1 MKSTIRLLA
10 RLVER
15 FPVAVLIASLSITGV
30 FGWLATDVQ
39 VASGQDGFAPDSDEI
54 LAATRIG
61 DLFGDEAI
69 QSVMQ
74 VVVRAEGGD
83 VISPEGLAITRSIGE
98 ALLDS
103 EFADI
108 LATNGGQPPIVSYL
122 APVESA
128 AAQAGI
134 DPATLDSA
142 ALSAL
147 YTQALDEAGEELGFV
162 RQLVPVGTTDATS
175 EVGLVLVFLETT
187 PDFNLQVDR
196 ELAIAQ
202 LLRALATES
211 IEVRPFTFTLLF
223 EDGFEFEEELGRL
236 FGAAFAIIVALLLF
250 VFWMRPVGNASRLR
264 SVRRALADTGVT
276 MATILLA
283 IVWMQGAGG
292 LLQRLGVLGD
302 LTEVAQIVPI
312 LIIGLGVDYGIHL
325 TSRYRDEVGS
335 GSSVTAGAT
344 RAIGTVGV
352 ALVLATV
359 TTAIGFLANIVNP
372 IPALA
377 DFGILASLG
386 IVASFVLMLTFVP
399 SLRVLLDR
407 RAERAGRL
415 PTDGMG
421 ATSSRLLPRL
431 IGRTSFL
438 ADRMPVPT
446 LAVMIVLGGFG
457 WYGLANISTEFS
469 FTDFLPDDAPF
480 AVTLELIQD
489 EFGGG
494 FGETTQVLIEGD
506 ALAEPDGFNALVD
519 AVEAMSDTPDV
530 LVVNTPLGPRA
541 QVRSPASV
549 VQGLF
554 LSGSDGPPDG
564 PPADLMAAQA
574 AVAAGFDPA
583 TGRIAADGDVLAVLE
598 AAAGAR
604 SAELATVIA
613 FQDGRPS
620 AALLEIGTQA
630 GEGAALPLRDGLL
643 DDLAPV
649 MAAGLTTIVTSQ
661 YIITGT
667 ITDALVDSQVS
678 SLLIT
683 LIVATLVLM
692 VSFGI
697 ENRRPFLG
705 VVTMA
710 PVALVVLWTFGLMYL
725 SGIPFGPVTA
735 TLTGLAVGIGVP
747 YTIHIARRFE
757 EDRSR
762 YADISEAIR
771 ATMTNT
777 GGALAGSA
785 LTTAAGFG
793 ILITS
798 TLTPFRQLGQVVAY
812 AILLSLAGAVLVLP
826 SLLVLWE
833 RWHRRRGLAPSGRP
847 TRALVGANDAPL
859 QHRTTRPGS
868 ATDSRM
874 DAPVDALA
882 LPDEPVPTPTTGPP
896 TYGPTNST
904 ARRSRPAVAGRI
916 AASLLAIVA
925 ARRVIAALRRR

>member
-1 MKSTIRLLA
+1 MKTTIRLLA

-15 FPVAVLIASLSITGV
+15 FPIAVLVVSIALTGV
-30 FGWLATDVQ
+30 FGLLATDVQ
-39 VASGQDGFAPDSDEI
+39 VASGQDGFAPESEEI
-54 LAATRIG
+54 LAAGRIG
-61 DLFGDEAI
+61 ELFGDEAI

-74 VVVRAEGGD
+74 VIVRAEGGD
-83 VISPEGLAITRSIGE
+83 VISPEGYAVARSITR
-98 ALLDS
+98 ALLEG
-103 EFADI
+103 EFADV
-108 LATNGGQPPIVSYL
+108 LVSNGGQPPIVSYL
-122 APVESA
+122 APVEFA
-128 AAQAGI
+128 AAQAGL
-134 DPATLDSA
+134 DPATLDDVEF
-142 ALSAL
+142 SAL
-147 YTQALDEAGEELGFV
+147 YTQALDSAGDELGFV
-162 RQLVPVGTTDATS
+162 RQLVPAGTTNASS
-175 EVGLVLVFLETT
+175 EVGLILVFLETT
-187 PDFNLQVDR
+187 SDFNVQVDR

-202 LLRALATES
+202 LLRALATDT

-236 FGAAFAIIVALLLF
+236 FAAAFAIIVALLLF
-250 VFWMRPVGNASRLR
+250 VYWMRPIGNASRLR
-264 SVRRALADTGVT
+264 SVRRSLADTGVT

-292 LLQRLGVLGD
+292 LLQRLGLLGD

-335 GSSVTAGAT
+335 GSGVTLGAT

-359 TTAIGFLANIVNP
+359 TTAIGFLTNIVNP

-386 IVASFVLMLTFVP
+386 IVASFILMLTFVP
-399 SLRVLLDR
+399 ALRVLLDR

-421 ATSSRLLPRL
+421 ATSSRLLPQL

-438 ADRMPVPT
+438 ADRMPIPT
-446 LAVMIVLGGFG
+446 LAVMLVLGGFG
-457 WYGLANISTEFS
+457 WYGLNNISTEFS

-506 ALAEPDGFNALVD
+506 ALAEPAGFNAIVD
-519 AVEAMSDTPDV
+519 AVEGMSDTPDV
-530 LVVNTPLGPRA
+530 IVVDTPVGPRA

-549 VQGLF
+549 VQSLF
-554 LSGSDGPPDG
+554 LPGPDG
-564 PPADLMAAQA
+564 MPADPSAAQA
-574 AVAAGFDPA
+574 ALAAGFDPA
-583 TGRIAADGDVLAVLE
+583 TGRIAADGDVTAVLK

-604 SAELATVIA
+604 RAELATVVA
-613 FQDGRPS
+613 FDDGRPT
-620 AALLEIGTQA
+620 AALLEISTQA
-630 GEGAALPLRDGLL
+630 GEDAPLPLRDALL
-643 DDLAPV
+643 EDLAPV
-649 MAAGLTTIVTSQ
+649 TAVGLATIVTSQ
-661 YIITGT
+661 YVITGT

-725 SGIPFGPVTA
+725 VGIPFGPVTA

-798 TLTPFRQLGQVVAY
+798 TLTPFRQLGQVVAF

-833 RWHRRRGLAPSGRP
+833 RWHRRHGLAPSGRP
-847 TRALVGANDAPL
+847 TRALVGANGADRVVEPIGA
-859 QHRTTRPGS
+859 
-868 ATDSRM
+868 
-874 DAPVDALA
+874 A
-882 LPDEPVPTPTTGPP
+882 LPQGEALPEPSQGTAASVGRSGSGVP
-896 TYGPTNST
+896 
-904 ARRSRPAVAGRI
+904 VAGRV
-916 AASLLAIVA
+916 AFAVA
-925 ARRVIAALRRR
+925 AALVVRRLMLSARRRSD

>member
-1 MKSTIRLLA
+1 MKTTIRLLA

-15 FPVAVLIASLSITGV
+15 SPIAVLVVSLALTGV
-30 FGWLATDVQ
+30 FGVLATDVE
-39 VASGQDGFAPDSDEI
+39 VASGQDGFAPDSEEI
-54 LAATRIG
+54 LAAGRIG

-74 VVVRAEGGD
+74 VIVRSEGGD
-83 VISPEGLAITRSIGE
+83 VISPEGFAVARAITT
-98 ALLDS
+98 ALLES
-103 EFADI
+103 EFADV

-122 APVESA
+122 APVELA

-134 DPATLDSA
+134 DPTTLDATAFSD
-142 ALSAL
+142 L
-147 YTQALDEAGEELGFV
+147 YTRALDGAGDELGFV
-162 RQLVPVGTTDATS
+162 RQLVPAGTTGASS
-175 EVGLVLVFLETT
+175 EIGLMLVFLETT
-187 PDFNLQVDR
+187 SDFNTQVDR
-196 ELAIAQ
+196 ELAIAR
-202 LLRALATES
+202 LLRDQATDS

-250 VFWMRPVGNASRLR
+250 VFWMRPGGNATRLR
-264 SVRRALADTGVT
+264 SIRRALADTGVT
-276 MATILLA
+276 MLTILLA

-335 GSSVTAGAT
+335 GSGVTAGAT
-344 RAIGTVGV
+344 RSIGTVGV

-386 IVASFVLMLTFVP
+386 IVASFILMLTFVP
-399 SLRVLLDR
+399 ALRVLLDR
-407 RAERAGRL
+407 RAERGGRL

-421 ATSSRLLPRL
+421 ATSSRLLPQL

-446 LAVMIVLGGFG
+446 LAVMLVLGGFG
-457 WYGLANISTEFS
+457 WYGLNNISTEFS

-506 ALAEPDGFNALVD
+506 ALAEPDGFNALVA
-519 AVEAMSDTPDV
+519 AVEAMADTPDV
-530 LVVNTPLGPRA
+530 LTIDTPLGPRA
-541 QVRSPASV
+541 QVRSPASI
-549 VQGLF
+549 VQTLF
-554 LSGSDGPPDG
+554 APGPDG
-564 PPADLMAAQA
+564 MPADPLAAQA
-574 AVAAGFDPA
+574 ALAAGFDPA
-583 TGRIAADGDVLAVLE
+583 TGRIAQDGDVVRVLE
-598 AAAGAR
+598 AAASAR
-604 SAELATVIA
+604 GAELATVLSST
-613 FQDGRPS
+613 DGRPT

-630 GEGAALPLRDGLL
+630 GESAALPLRDALL
-643 DDLAPV
+643 DDLSPV
-649 MAAGLTTIVTSQ
+649 LAAGLTTIVTSQ
-661 YIITGT
+661 YVITGT

-757 EDRSR
+757 EDRGR
-762 YADISEAIR
+762 FADISDAIR

-793 ILITS
+793 ILVTS

-833 RWHRRRGLAPSGRP
+833 RWHRRRGLLPSGRA
-847 TRALVGANDAPL
+847 TRPLVGVPVEDLTAATTPRSGTTMEATAPVTAPALGRRTPQLPPGRSRAATVRRVVLPLVAIALV
-859 QHRTTRPGS
+859 
-868 ATDSRM
+868 
-874 DAPVDALA
+874 
-882 LPDEPVPTPTTGPP
+882 
-896 TYGPTNST
+896 
-904 ARRSRPAVAGRI
+904 
-916 AASLLAIVA
+916 
-925 ARRVIAALRRR
+925 RRVIARRAR

>member
-1 MKSTIRLLA
+1 MKTTIRLLA

-15 FPVAVLIASLSITGV
+15 FPVAVLVASLSLTGV

-39 VASGQDGFAPDSDEI
+39 VATGQDGFAPESDEI
-54 LAATRIG
+54 LAASRIG
-61 DLFGDEAI
+61 ELFGDEAI

-74 VVVRAEGGD
+74 VIVRAEGGD
-83 VISPEGLAITRSIGE
+83 VISPEGYAVVRTITE
-98 ALLDS
+98 TLLTS
-103 EFADI
+103 EFADV

-122 APVESA
+122 APVEFA
-128 AAQAGI
+128 AAQAGL
-134 DPATLDSA
+134 DPATLDDATFSE
-142 ALSAL
+142 L
-147 YTQALDEAGEELGFV
+147 YTQALDGAGDELGFV
-162 RQLVPVGTTDATS
+162 RQLVPAGTIDATA
-175 EVGLVLVFLETT
+175 EVGLILVFLETT

-202 LLRALATES
+202 LLRGLATDS

-292 LLQRLGVLGD
+292 LLQRVGLLGD

-325 TSRYRDEVGS
+325 TSRYRDEVGAGS
-335 GSSVTAGAT
+335 GVTLGAT

-386 IVASFVLMLTFVP
+386 IVASFILMLTFVP
-399 SLRVLLDR
+399 ALRVLLDR

-421 ATSSRLLPRL
+421 ATSSRLLPQL

-446 LAVMIVLGGFG
+446 LAVMLVLGGFG
-457 WYGLANISTEFS
+457 WYGLNNISTEFS

-494 FGETTQVLIEGD
+494 FGETTQVLVEGD
-506 ALAEPDGFNALVD
+506 AIAEPDGFNALVD
-519 AVEAMSDTPDV
+519 AVEAMADTPDV
-530 LVVNTPLGPRA
+530 LVVDTPLGTRA

-549 VQGLF
+549 VQSLF
-554 LSGSDGPPDG
+554 ILGPDG
-564 PPADLMAAQA
+564 LPADPLAAQA
-574 AVAAGFDPA
+574 AISAGFDPA
-583 TGRIAADGDVLAVLE
+583 TGRVAEDGDVLAVLD

-604 SAELATVIA
+604 GAELATVVA
-613 FQDGRPS
+613 FEDGRPT
-620 AALLEIGTQA
+620 AALLEVSTQA
-630 GEGAALPLRDGLL
+630 GEGEALLLRDALL
-643 DDLAPV
+643 EDLAPL
-649 MAAGLTTIVTSQ
+649 ASAGLTTIVTSQ
-661 YIITGT
+661 YVITGT

-692 VSFGI
+692 ISFGI

-793 ILITS
+793 ILVTS

-833 RWHRRRGLAPSGRP
+833 RWHRRHGLAPSGRP
-847 TRALVGANDAPL
+847 TRALVGTDGAPL
-859 QHRTTRPGS
+859 QAQPIGPDAEEDTGR
-868 ATDSRM
+868 
-874 DAPVDALA
+874 DAPADALA
-882 LPDEPVPTPTTGPP
+882 FPGRPELTPAPDHRTDGS
-896 TYGPTNST
+896 TNSS
-904 ARRSRPAVAGRI
+904 ARSSTPAVAGRI
-916 AASLLAIVA
+916 AASLLAVVI

>member
-1 MKSTIRLLA
+1 MKTTIRLLA

-15 FPVAVLIASLSITGV
+15 FPVAVVIVSLALTAGFGVLASDV
-30 FGWLATDVQ
+30 RVAT
-39 VASGQDGFAPDSDEI
+39 GQDGFAPDSEEI
-54 LAATRIG
+54 VAAERIG
-61 DLFGDEAI
+61 ELFGDEAV

-74 VVVRAEGGD
+74 VIVRSEGGD
-83 VISPEGLAITRSIGE
+83 VIGPEGYAVTRAIAE
-98 ALLDS
+98 ALLEG
-103 EFADI
+103 EFADL
-108 LATNGGQPPIVSYL
+108 LATNGGQPPIVSFL
-122 APVESA
+122 APVEFA
-128 AAQAGI
+128 AAQAGL
-134 DPATLDSA
+134 DPTTLDATAFSE
-142 ALSAL
+142 L
-147 YTQALDEAGEELGFV
+147 YTRALADAGEELGFV
-162 RQLVPVGTTDATS
+162 RQLVPAGTTGASS

-187 PDFNLQVDR
+187 PDFNAQVDR

-202 LLRALATES
+202 LLRDLATDD

-223 EDGFEFEEELGRL
+223 EDGFEFEQELGRL

-250 VFWMRPVGNASRLR
+250 VFWMRPVGNATRLR
-264 SVRRALADTGVT
+264 SMRRALADTGMT
-276 MATILLA
+276 MITILLA

-292 LLQRLGVLGD
+292 LLQRLGLLGD

-325 TSRYRDEVGS
+325 TSRYRDEVGA
-335 GSSVTAGAT
+335 GSSVTGGAT

-359 TTAIGFLANIVNP
+359 TTAIGFLTNIVNP

-386 IVASFVLMLTFVP
+386 IGASFVLMLTFVP
-399 SLRVLLDR
+399 ALRVLLDR
-407 RAERAGRL
+407 RAERRGEL

-421 ATSSRLLPRL
+421 ATSSRLLPQL

-438 ADRMPVPT
+438 ADRMPIPT
-446 LAVMIVLGGFG
+446 LAVMVVLGGFG
-457 WYGLANISTEFS
+457 WYGLNNISTEFS

-506 ALAEPDGFNALVD
+506 ALAEPRGFNALVT
-519 AVEAMSDTPDV
+519 AVEAMADTPDV
-530 LVVNTPLGPRA
+530 VVVETPLGPRA
-541 QVRSPASV
+541 QVRSPASII
-549 VQGLF
+549 QSLF
-554 LSGSDGPPDG
+554 VLGEDGMPTDPS
-564 PPADLMAAQA
+564 AAQA
-574 AVAAGFDPA
+574 ALTAGFDPT
-583 TGRIAADGDVLAVLE
+583 TGRIAPDGDVIALLE

-604 SAELATVIA
+604 GAELATVIA
-613 FQDGRPS
+613 FTDQRPT
-620 AALLEIGTQA
+620 AALLEVGTQA
-630 GEGAALPLRDGLL
+630 GEGAALPLRDALL
-643 DDLAPV
+643 ADLAPV
-649 MAAGLTTIVTSQ
+649 TDVGLATIVTSQ
-661 YIITGT
+661 YVITGT

-683 LIVATLVLM
+683 LVVATLVLM

-725 SGIPFGPVTA
+725 AGIPFGPVTA

-757 EDRSR
+757 EDRGR
-762 YADISEAIR
+762 FTDISEAIR

-798 TLTPFRQLGQVVAY
+798 TLTPFRQLGQVVAF

-833 RWHRRRGLAPSGRP
+833 RWHRRHGLAPSGRQ
-847 TRALVGANDAPL
+847 TRALVGADAPQEASSAL
-859 QHRTTRPGS
+859 AASS
-868 ATDSRM
+868 ATGTTPEVLASPDRAMFETASGNTR
-874 DAPVDALA
+874 ARVVRRVALSVA
-882 LPDEPVPTPTTGPP
+882 
-896 TYGPTNST
+896 
-904 ARRSRPAVAGRI
+904 AAV
-916 AASLLAIVA
+916 V
-925 ARRVIAALRRR
+925 ARRVIAAARRD

>member
-1 MKSTIRLLA
+1 MLTS
-10 RLVER
+10 LV
-15 FPVAVLIASLSITGV
+15 LTGA
-30 FGWLATDVQ
+30 FGVLATDVQ
-39 VASGQDGFAPDSDEI
+39 VATGQDGFAPDSEEI
-54 LAATRIG
+54 VAATRIG
-61 DLFGDEAI
+61 ELFGDEAV

-74 VVVRAEGGD
+74 VIVRSEGGD
-83 VISPEGLAITRSIGE
+83 VISPEGYAVARNISE
-98 ALLDS
+98 ALLEG

-122 APVESA
+122 APVELA
-128 AAQAGI
+128 AAQAGL
-134 DPATLDSA
+134 DPAELGAATFSQLYLD
-142 ALSAL
+142 ALEGAS
-147 YTQALDEAGEELGFV
+147 EELSFV
-162 RQLVPVGTTDATS
+162 RQLVPAGTTDARS
-175 EVGLVLVFLETT
+175 EIGLLLVFLETT

-196 ELAIAQ
+196 ELAIARM
-202 LLRALATES
+202 LREMGTDS

-250 VFWMRPVGNASRLR
+250 VFWMRPGGNATRLR

-276 MATILLA
+276 MITILLA

-325 TSRYRDEVGS
+325 TSRYRDEVG
-335 GSSVTAGAT
+335 AGAT
-344 RAIGTVGV
+344 VTQGATRSIGTVGV

-386 IVASFVLMLTFVP
+386 IVASFILMLTFVP
-399 SLRVLLDR
+399 ALRVLLDR
-407 RAERAGRL
+407 RAEREGRL

-421 ATSSRLLPRL
+421 ATSSRLLPQL

-446 LAVMIVLGGFG
+446 LMVMAVLGGFG
-457 WYGLANISTEFS
+457 WYGLSNISTEFS

-480 AVTLELIQD
+480 AVTLELIEE
-489 EFGGG
+489 EFSGG
-494 FGETTQVLIEGD
+494 FGETTQVLVEGD
-506 ALAEPDGFNALVD
+506 ALARPDGFNALVD
-519 AVEAMSDTPDV
+519 AVAAMGDTPDV
-530 LVVNTPLGPRA
+530 LVVDTPVGPRA

-549 VQGLF
+549 VAGLF
-554 LSGSDGPPDG
+554 LPGPDG
-564 PPADLMAAQA
+564 LPADPAAAQA
-574 AVAAGFDPA
+574 AIAAGFDPT
-583 TGRIAADGDVLAVLE
+583 TGRIADDGDVLALLDV
-598 AAAGAR
+598 AAQAR
-604 SAELATVIA
+604 GAELATVLA
-613 FQDGRPS
+613 TEDGRPT
-620 AALLEIGTQA
+620 AALLEIGTRG
-630 GEGAALPLRDGLL
+630 GEGSALELRDGLVE
-643 DDLAPV
+643 DLTAV
-649 MAAGLTTIVTSQ
+649 TSAGLATIVTSQ

-692 VSFGI
+692 LSFGI

-757 EDRSR
+757 EDRAR
-762 YADISEAIR
+762 FADISEAIR

-793 ILITS
+793 ILVTS

-833 RWHRRRGLAPSGRP
+833 RWHRRRGLAPSGRR
-847 TRALVGANDAPL
+847 TRSLVSTPEPHDIERHAAG
-859 QHRTTRPGS
+859 
-868 ATDSRM
+868 
-874 DAPVDALA
+874 
-882 LPDEPVPTPTTGPP
+882 EPVAEPVAGPAGEP
-896 TYGPTNST
+896 VAEPVADGSVLVAEQDRPAEEDQSTVDVPAGRST
-904 ARRSRPAVAGRI
+904 AAVAGRV
-916 AASLLAIVA
+916 AIS
-925 ARRVIAALRRR
+925 IAALVVVRRTLARLRRR

>member
-1 MKSTIRLLA
+1 
-10 RLVER
+10 
-15 FPVAVLIASLSITGV
+15 
-30 FGWLATDVQ
+30 
-39 VASGQDGFAPDSDEI
+39 
-54 LAATRIG
+54 
-61 DLFGDEAI
+61 
-69 QSVMQ
+69 MQ
-74 VVVRAEGGD
+74 VIIRSEGGD
-83 VISPEGLAITRSIGE
+83 VISPEGYAVTEAITR
-98 ALLDS
+98 ALLEG
-103 EFADI
+103 EFADV

-122 APVESA
+122 APVELA
-128 AAQAGI
+128 AARSGR
-134 DPATLDSA
+134 DPA
-142 ALSAL
+142 
-147 YTQALDEAGEELGFV
+147 ALDEATFARLYLEALADAGEELGFV
-162 RQLVPVGTTDATS
+162 RQLVPAGTSDARS
-175 EVGLVLVFLETT
+175 EVGLLLVLLETT
-187 PDFNLQVDR
+187 PDFNLQVER

-202 LLRALATES
+202 LLRAQATDS

-223 EDGFEFEEELGRL
+223 EDSFEFEDELGRL

-250 VFWMRPVGNASRLR
+250 VYWMRPIGNASRLR
-264 SVRRALADTGVT
+264 SIRRALADTGIT

-292 LLQRLGVLGD
+292 LLQRVGLLGG

-325 TSRYRDEVGS
+325 TSRYRDEVGNGS
-335 GSSVTAGAT
+335 GVTLGAT

-359 TTAIGFLANIVNP
+359 TTAIGFLTNIVSP

-386 IVASFVLMLTFVP
+386 IVASFILMLTFVP
-399 SLRVLLDR
+399 ALRVLLDR
-407 RAERAGRL
+407 RAERTGRL

-421 ATSSRLLPRL
+421 ATSSRLLPQL

-446 LAVMIVLGGFG
+446 LAVMVVLGGFG
-457 WYGLANISTEFS
+457 WYGLNNISTEFS

-480 AVTLELIQD
+480 AVTLELLEE

-494 FGETTQVLIEGD
+494 FGETTQVLVEGD
-506 ALAEPDGFNALVD
+506 AITSPAGFNALVD
-519 AVEAMSDTPDV
+519 AVAAMADTPDV
-530 LVVNTPLGPRA
+530 LVVETPLGPQA
-541 QVRSPASV
+541 QVRSPAAV
-549 VQGLF
+549 VQNLF
-554 LSGSDGPPDG
+554 LPGPDG
-564 PPADLMAAQA
+564 LPADPAAAQA
-574 AVAAGFDPA
+574 ALAAGFDPT
-583 TGRIAADGDVLAVLE
+583 TGRIAADGDVLAVL
-598 AAAGAR
+598 AAASTAR
-604 SAELATVIA
+604 AGELANVLA
-613 FQDGRPS
+613 LEDGRTP

-630 GEGAALPLRDGLL
+630 GEGEALALRDALL

-649 MAAGLTTIVTSQ
+649 SAVGLATLVTSQ

-667 ITDALVDSQVS
+667 ITDALVESQVS

-710 PVALVVLWTFGLMYL
+710 PVALVVLWTFGLMYA

-762 YADISEAIR
+762 YTDLTEAIR

-793 ILITS
+793 ILVTS

-833 RWHRRRGLAPSGRP
+833 RWHRRHGLPQAGRP
-847 TRALVGANDAPL
+847 TRPVVGDAPSDDAMAPAGV
-859 QHRTTRPGS
+859 HGP
-868 ATDSRM
+868 
-874 DAPVDALA
+874 APVAFAPAPTDALA
-882 LPDEPVPTPTTGPP
+882 SH
-896 TYGPTNST
+896 GPTAAPQGPGRSRAGT
-904 ARRSRPAVAGRI
+904 AGRVALSMAALLLARRFMAT
-916 AASLLAIVA
+916 
-925 ARRVIAALRRR
+925 RRRT

>member
-1 MKSTIRLLA
+1 MKTVIRLLA

-15 FPVAVLIASLSITGV
+15 TPVAVLLGSLLLTGV

-39 VASGQDGFAPDSDEI
+39 VATGQEGFAPESEEI
-54 LAATRIG
+54 LASERIG
-61 DLFGDEAI
+61 GLFGDEAV

-74 VVVRAEGGD
+74 VILRTEGGD
-83 VISPEGLAITRSIGE
+83 VISPEGYALTRTLTD

-103 EFADI
+103 EFADV
-108 LATNGGQPPIVSYL
+108 LSGNGGQPPIVSYL
-122 APVESA
+122 APVELA
-128 AAQAGI
+128 AAQDGI
-134 DPATLDSA
+134 DPAALDLAAFSSLYVDTLDA
-142 ALSAL
+142 
-147 YTQALDEAGEELGFV
+147 AGEELGFV
-162 RQLVPVGTTDATS
+162 RQLVPAGTTGGSS
-175 EVGLVLVFLETT
+175 ELGLILIFLETS
-187 PDFNLQVDR
+187 PDFDVQVDR
-196 ELAIAQ
+196 ELAIAR
-202 LLRALATES
+202 LLRELATDS

-223 EDGFEFEEELGRL
+223 EDSFEFEEELGRL
-236 FGAAFAIIVALLLF
+236 FGAAFAIIVAVLLY
-250 VFWMRPVGNASRLR
+250 VFWVRSGGNATRSRSL
-264 SVRRALADTGVT
+264 RRAFADTGIT
-276 MATILLA
+276 MTTILLA

-325 TSRYRDEVGS
+325 TSRYRDELGT
-335 GSSVTAGAT
+335 GASVTIGAT

-359 TTAIGFLANIVNP
+359 TTAIGFLANLLSP

-386 IVASFVLMLTFVP
+386 ILSSFILMLTFVP
-399 SLRVLLDR
+399 ALRVLLDR
-407 RAERAGRL
+407 RAERGGRL
-415 PTDGMG
+415 PTDGMA
-421 ATSSRLLPRL
+421 ATSSRALPRL

-438 ADRMPVPT
+438 ADRMPIPT
-446 LAVMIVLGGFG
+446 LAVMLVLGGFG
-457 WYGLANISTEFS
+457 WYGFANISTEFS

-480 AVTLELIQD
+480 AVTFELVQD

-506 ALAEPDGFNALVD
+506 GLARPAGFNAISD
-519 AVEAMSDTPDV
+519 AVAAMAGTGDVLTVDTPSGV
-530 LVVNTPLGPRA
+530 QA
-541 QVRSPASV
+541 QVRSVVSV
-549 VQGLF
+549 VQSLF
-554 LSGSDGPPDG
+554 VPGPDG
-564 PPADLMAAQA
+564 LPSDPMAAQA
-574 AVAAGFDPA
+574 ALIGGYDPVS
-583 TGRIAADGDVLAVLE
+583 GRIAEDGDVLAVLD

-604 SAELATVIA
+604 SVEMATVLA
-613 FQDGRPS
+613 LEDGRPI

-630 GEGAALPLRDGLL
+630 GEDGALPLRDALL

-649 MAAGLTTIVTSQ
+649 LTAGFSIVVTSQ
-661 YIITGT
+661 NIISGT
-667 ITDALVDSQVS
+667 ITAALVDSQVS

-757 EDRSR
+757 EDRNR
-762 YADISEAIR
+762 FDDISDAIR

-793 ILITS
+793 ILVTS

-833 RWHRRRGLAPSGRP
+833 RWHRRHGLEPSGRP
-847 TRALVGANDAPL
+847 TRSLVGAEAANGQDA
-859 QHRTTRPGS
+859 QRVAYRTNGH
-868 ATDSRM
+868 TDG
-874 DAPVDALA
+874 ALA
-882 LPDEPVPTPTTGPP
+882 SAGAVGH
-896 TYGPTNST
+896 GPTEVRDTSST
-904 ARRSRPAVAGRI
+904 VVKRVAISLAVVVIARRMI
-916 AASLLAIVA
+916 AT
-925 ARRVIAALRRR
+925 LRRR

>member
-1 MKSTIRLLA
+1 MKTTIRLLA

-15 FPVAVLIASLSITGV
+15 FPVAVLVASLSLTGV
-30 FGWLATDVQ
+30 FGWLATDVR
-39 VASGQDGFAPDSDEI
+39 VATGQDGFAPDSDEI
-54 LAATRIG
+54 LAASRIG
-61 DLFGDEAI
+61 ELFGDEAI

-74 VVVRAEGGD
+74 VIVRAEGGD
-83 VISPEGLAITRSIGE
+83 VISPEGYAVARSISE

-122 APVESA
+122 APVEFA
-128 AAQAGI
+128 AAQAGL
-134 DPATLDSA
+134 DPATLDDA
-142 ALSAL
+142 AFSEL
-147 YTQALDEAGEELGFV
+147 YTQALDGAGDELGFV
-162 RQLVPVGTTDATS
+162 RQLVPAGTTDATS
-175 EVGLVLVFLETT
+175 EVGLLLIFLETT

-202 LLRALATES
+202 LLRALATDT

-250 VFWMRPVGNASRLR
+250 VFWMRPGGNASRLR
-264 SVRRALADTGVT
+264 SVRRALADTGIT

-292 LLQRLGVLGD
+292 LLQRLGLLGD

-325 TSRYRDEVGS
+325 TSRYRDEVGAGS
-335 GSSVTAGAT
+335 GVTLGAT

-359 TTAIGFLANIVNP
+359 TTAIGFLANVVNP
-372 IPALA
+372 IPALS

-386 IVASFVLMLTFVP
+386 IVASFLLMLTFVP
-399 SLRVLLDR
+399 ALRVLLDR

-421 ATSSRLLPRL
+421 ATSSRLLPQL

-438 ADRMPVPT
+438 ADRMPIPT
-446 LAVMIVLGGFG
+446 LAVMLVLGGFG
-457 WYGLANISTEFS
+457 WYGLSNISTEFS

-494 FGETTQVLIEGD
+494 FGETTQVLVEGD
-506 ALAEPDGFNALVD
+506 AIAEPDGFNALVD
-519 AVEAMSDTPDV
+519 AVASMADTPDV
-530 LVVNTPLGPRA
+530 LVVDSPAGTRA

-554 LSGSDGPPDG
+554 IPGPDG
-564 PPADLMAAQA
+564 LPADPLAAQA
-574 AVAAGFDPA
+574 ALAAGFDPA
-583 TGRIAADGDVLAVLE
+583 TGRIAADGDVVAVLD

-604 SAELATVIA
+604 GAELATVVA
-613 FQDGRPS
+613 FVDGRPT

-630 GEGAALPLRDGLL
+630 GESDALPLRDALL
-643 DDLAPV
+643 EDLAPV
-649 MAAGLTTIVTSQ
+649 VAAGLTTIVTSQ

-793 ILITS
+793 ILVTS

-833 RWHRRRGLAPSGRP
+833 RWHRRHGLEPSGRP
-847 TRALVGANDAPL
+847 TRALVGANGAPL
-859 QHRTTRPGS
+859 QGQPAFPRRPELPPAPDHSTHR
-868 ATDSRM
+868 ATD
-874 DAPVDALA
+874 
-882 LPDEPVPTPTTGPP
+882 
-896 TYGPTNST
+896 GPTDGPTRSST
-904 ARRSRPAVAGRI
+904 PSAAGRI
-916 AASLLAIVA
+916 AASLLAIVV

>member
-1 MKSTIRLLA
+1 MKAIIRLLA

-15 FPVAVLIASLSITGV
+15 APVAVLVSALLLTGM
-30 FGWLATDVQ
+30 FGWLATGVQ
-39 VASGQDGFAPDSDEI
+39 VATGQEGFAPDSEEI
-54 LAATRIG
+54 LASERIG
-61 DLFGDEAI
+61 RLFGDEAI

-74 VVVRAEGGD
+74 VIIRTEGGD
-83 VISPEGLAITRSIGE
+83 VISPEGYALTRTLSE

-103 EFADI
+103 EFADV
-108 LATNGGQPPIVSYL
+108 LSNNSGRPPIVSYL
-122 APVESA
+122 APVELA
-128 AAQAGI
+128 AAQSGI
-134 DPATLDSA
+134 DPASLDLAAFSSLYVDTLDA
-142 ALSAL
+142 AG
-147 YTQALDEAGEELGFV
+147 DELGFV
-162 RQLVPVGTTDATS
+162 RQLVPAGATDGSS
-175 EVGLVLVFLETT
+175 EIGLMLIFLETS
-187 PDFNLQVDR
+187 PDFNVQVDR
-196 ELAIAQ
+196 ELAVAR
-202 LLRALATES
+202 LLRELATDT

-223 EDGFEFEEELGRL
+223 EDSFEFEEELGRL
-236 FGAAFAIIVALLLF
+236 FGAAFAIIVALLLY
-250 VFWMRPVGNASRLR
+250 VFWVRSGGNATRTR
-264 SVRRALADTGVT
+264 SLRRAFADTSIT
-276 MATILLA
+276 MVTILLA

-325 TSRYRDEVGS
+325 TSRYRDEVGT
-335 GSSVTAGAT
+335 GASVTTGAT

-359 TTAIGFLANIVNP
+359 TTAIGFLANLLSP

-386 IVASFVLMLTFVP
+386 IVSSFILMLTFVP
-399 SLRVLLDR
+399 ALRVLLDR
-407 RAERAGRL
+407 RAERGGRL
-415 PTDGMG
+415 PTDGMA
-421 ATSSRLLPRL
+421 ATSSRALPRL

-446 LAVMIVLGGFG
+446 LAVMLVLGGFG
-457 WYGLANISTEFS
+457 WYGFANISTEFS

-480 AVTLELIQD
+480 AVTFELIQD

-506 ALAEPDGFNALVD
+506 GLARPAGFNAIVD
-519 AVEAMSDTPDV
+519 AIAAMADTDDV
-530 LVVNTPLGPRA
+530 LTVNAPSGEQA
-541 QVRSPASV
+541 QVRSVLSV
-549 VQGLF
+549 VQSLF
-554 LSGSDGPPDG
+554 IPGPDG
-564 PPADLMAAQA
+564 LPSDPAAARA
-574 AVAAGFDPA
+574 ALAGGFDPA
-583 TGRIAADGDVLAVLE
+583 SGRIADDGDVLAVLE
-598 AAAGAR
+598 AATGAR
-604 SAELATVIA
+604 SAEMATVLSLE
-613 FQDGRPS
+613 DGQPI
-620 AALLEIGTQA
+620 AALLEISTQA
-630 GEGAALPLRDGLL
+630 GENDAIPLRDALL

-649 MAAGLTTIVTSQ
+649 LAAGFATIVTSQ
-661 YIITGT
+661 NIISGT
-667 ITDALVDSQVS
+667 ITAALVDSQVS

-683 LIVATLVLM
+683 LVVATLVLM

-757 EDRSR
+757 EDRNR
-762 YADISEAIR
+762 FDDISDAIR

-793 ILITS
+793 ILVTS

-833 RWHRRRGLAPSGRP
+833 RWHRRRGLEPSGRA
-847 TRALVGANDAPL
+847 TRPIVGADAENG
-859 QHRTTRPGS
+859 QNRTNVTLRADDHASG
-868 ATDSRM
+868 
-874 DAPVDALA
+874 ALA
-882 LPDEPVPTPTTGPP
+882 SPYANGHLPT
-896 TYGPTNST
+896 ST
-904 ARRSRPAVAGRI
+904 RDTSNNVAKRVAISLAAVVISRRI
-916 AASLLAIVA
+916 
-925 ARRVIAALRRR
+925 IAALRRR

>member
-1 MKSTIRLLA
+1 MKTTIRLLA

-15 FPVAVLIASLSITGV
+15 FPVAVLVVSLALTGV
-30 FGWLATDVQ
+30 FGLLATDVE
-39 VASGQDGFAPDSDEI
+39 VAGGQDGFAPESDEI
-54 LAATRIG
+54 LAAERIG
-61 DLFGDEAI
+61 ELFGDEAI

-74 VVVRAEGGD
+74 VIVRAEGGD
-83 VISPEGLAITRSIGE
+83 VISPEGYAVTRAITT
-98 ALLDS
+98 ALLES
-103 EFADI
+103 EFADV

-122 APVESA
+122 APVELA

-134 DPATLDSA
+134 DPATLDA
-142 ALSAL
+142 AAFSDL
-147 YTQALDEAGEELGFV
+147 YTRALESAGDELGFA
-162 RQLVPVGTTDATS
+162 RQLVPFGTTAARS
-175 EVGLVLVFLETT
+175 EIGLVLVFLETT
-187 PDFNLQVDR
+187 PDFNVQVDR

-202 LLRALATES
+202 LLRALATDT

-223 EDGFEFEEELGRL
+223 EDGFEFEEELSRL
-236 FGAAFAIIVALLLF
+236 FGAAFAIIIGLLLF
-250 VFWMRPVGNASRLR
+250 VFWMRPGGNATRLR
-264 SVRRALADTGVT
+264 SIRRALADTGLT

-292 LLQRLGVLGD
+292 LLQRLGLLGE

-335 GSSVTAGAT
+335 GSGVTLGAT
-344 RAIGTVGV
+344 RSIGTVGV

-386 IVASFVLMLTFVP
+386 IVASFILMLTFVP
-399 SLRVLLDR
+399 ALRVLLDR
-407 RAERAGRL
+407 RAEREGRL

-421 ATSSRLLPRL
+421 ATSSRLLPQL

-446 LAVMIVLGGFG
+446 LAVMLVLGGFG
-457 WYGLANISTEFS
+457 WYGLNNISTEFS

-506 ALAEPDGFNALVD
+506 ALAGPDGFNALVD
-519 AVEAMSDTPDV
+519 AVDAMADTPDV
-530 LVVNTPLGPRA
+530 LTVDTPLGARP

-549 VQGLF
+549 IQGLF
-554 LSGSDGPPDG
+554 LPGPDG
-564 PPADLMAAQA
+564 TLADPQAAQA

-583 TGRIAADGDVLAVLE
+583 TGRIAPGGDVLAVLD

-604 SAELATVIA
+604 GAELATVLA
-613 FQDGRPS
+613 STDGRPT

-630 GEGAALPLRDGLL
+630 GEGAALQLRDALL
-643 DDLAPV
+643 DDLSPV
-649 MAAGLTTIVTSQ
+649 LAAGLTTIVTSQ
-661 YIITGT
+661 YVITGT
-667 ITDALVDSQVS
+667 ITEALVDSQVS

-757 EDRSR
+757 EDRGR
-762 YADISEAIR
+762 FTDISDAIR

-793 ILITS
+793 ILVTS

-833 RWHRRRGLAPSGRP
+833 RWHRRRGLAPSGR
-847 TRALVGANDAPL
+847 
-859 QHRTTRPGS
+859 TTRPLAGTRPGAGPAGTPAVTS
-868 ATDSRM
+868 PAATEVAPLVVAGRPTEEPSPAAGTERSR
-874 DAPVDALA
+874 AA
-882 LPDEPVPTPTTGPP
+882 
-896 TYGPTNST
+896 T
-904 ARRSRPAVAGRI
+904 ARRILVPLV
-916 AASLLAIVA
+916 LLALV
-925 ARRVIAALRRR
+925 RRVLGRRNG

>member
-1 MKSTIRLLA
+1 MKTVIRLLA

-15 FPVAVLIASLSITGV
+15 FPVAVLVASLTLTGV
-30 FGWLATDVQ
+30 FGWLATDVR
-39 VASGQDGFAPDSDEI
+39 VATGQDGFAPESDEI
-54 LAATRIG
+54 LAASRIG
-61 DLFGDEAI
+61 ELFGDEAI

-74 VVVRAEGGD
+74 VIVRAEGGD
-83 VISPEGLAITRSIGE
+83 VISPEGYAVARSITE
-98 ALLDS
+98 TLLGS

-122 APVESA
+122 APVELA
-128 AAQAGI
+128 AAQAGL
-134 DPATLDSA
+134 DPATLDDATFSE
-142 ALSAL
+142 L
-147 YTQALDEAGEELGFV
+147 YTQALDGAGDELGFV
-162 RQLVPVGTTDATS
+162 RQLVPAGTTDATS
-175 EVGLVLVFLETT
+175 EIGLILVLLETT

-202 LLRALATES
+202 LLRSLATDS

-292 LLQRLGVLGD
+292 LLQRLGLLGD

-335 GSSVTAGAT
+335 GSGVTLGAT

-386 IVASFVLMLTFVP
+386 IVASFILMLTFVP
-399 SLRVLLDR
+399 ALRVLLDR

-421 ATSSRLLPRL
+421 ATSSRLLPQL

-446 LAVMIVLGGFG
+446 LAVMLVLGGFG
-457 WYGLANISTEFS
+457 WYGLSNISTEFS

-494 FGETTQVLIEGD
+494 FGETTQVLVEGD
-506 ALAEPDGFNALVD
+506 AIAEPDGFNALVD
-519 AVEAMSDTPDV
+519 AIESMATTPDV
-530 LVVNTPLGPRA
+530 LVIDTPIGARA

-549 VQGLF
+549 VQSLF
-554 LSGSDGPPDG
+554 LPGPDG
-564 PPADLMAAQA
+564 PPADPQAAQA
-574 AVAAGFDPA
+574 ALAAGFDPT

-598 AAAGAR
+598 AVAGAR
-604 SAELATVIA
+604 GAELSTVIA
-613 FQDGRPS
+613 FDDGRPT

-630 GEGAALPLRDGLL
+630 GEGEALALRDALL
-643 DDLAPV
+643 EDLSPV
-649 MAAGLTTIVTSQ
+649 LSAGLTTIVTSQ

-692 VSFGI
+692 LSFGI

-762 YADISEAIR
+762 FADISEAIR

-833 RWHRRRGLAPSGRP
+833 RWHRRRGLPRSGRE
-847 TRALVGANDAPL
+847 TRPLVGAEVGADTPAPAL
-859 QHRTTRPGS
+859 PAPAAGRPAMTEPMTSASPRTTDGRSRS
-868 ATDSRM
+868 AT
-874 DAPVDALA
+874 
-882 LPDEPVPTPTTGPP
+882 
-896 TYGPTNST
+896 
-904 ARRSRPAVAGRI
+904 AGRVALSV
-916 AASLLAIVA
+916 AAVLLVRRALA
-925 ARRVIAALRRR
+925 ARRR

>member
-1 MKSTIRLLA
+1 MKTTIRLLA

-15 FPVAVLIASLSITGV
+15 FPVAVLVASLSITGV

-39 VASGQDGFAPDSDEI
+39 VASGQDGFAPESDEI
-54 LAATRIG
+54 LAASRIG
-61 DLFGDEAI
+61 ELFGDDAI

-74 VVVRAEGGD
+74 VIVRSEGGD
-83 VISPEGLAITRSIGE
+83 VISPEGYAVARSITE

-108 LATNGGQPPIVSYL
+108 LATNGGRPPIVSYL
-122 APVESA
+122 APVELA
-128 AAQAGI
+128 AAQAGL
-134 DPATLDSA
+134 DPATLDDATFSQ
-142 ALSAL
+142 L
-147 YTQALDEAGEELGFV
+147 YTQALDGAGDELGFV
-162 RQLVPVGTTDATS
+162 RQLVPAGTTDATS
-175 EVGLVLVFLETT
+175 EVGLLLVFLETT

-196 ELAIAQ
+196 ELAVAQ
-202 LLRALATES
+202 LLRGLATDT

-292 LLQRLGVLGD
+292 LLQRLGLLGE

-335 GSSVTAGAT
+335 GSGVTLGAT

-386 IVASFVLMLTFVP
+386 IIASFLLMLTFVP
-399 SLRVLLDR
+399 ALRVLLDR

-421 ATSSRLLPRL
+421 ATSSRLLPQL

-438 ADRMPVPT
+438 AVRMPVPT
-446 LAVMIVLGGFG
+446 LAVMLVLGGFG
-457 WYGLANISTEFS
+457 WYGLSNISTEFS

-480 AVTLELIQD
+480 AVTLEIIQD

-494 FGETTQVLIEGD
+494 FGETTQVLVEGD
-506 ALAEPDGFNALVD
+506 AIAEPDGFNALVD
-519 AVEAMSDTPDV
+519 AIEAMGDTPDV
-530 LVVNTPLGPRA
+530 LVIDTPAGTRA

-549 VQGLF
+549 VQSLF
-554 LSGSDGPPDG
+554 LPGPDG
-564 PPADLMAAQA
+564 MPSDPLAVQA
-574 AVAAGFDPA
+574 ALAAGFDPA
-583 TGRIAADGDVLAVLE
+583 TGRIAPDGDVLALLE

-604 SAELATVIA
+604 GTELATVVA
-613 FQDGRPS
+613 FQDGRPT
-620 AALLEIGTQA
+620 AALLEVATQA
-630 GEGAALPLRDGLL
+630 GEGAALPLRDALL
-643 DDLAPV
+643 EDLAPV

-661 YIITGT
+661 YVITGT

-762 YADISEAIR
+762 YADIADAIR

-793 ILITS
+793 ILVTS

-833 RWHRRRGLAPSGRP
+833 RWHRRHGLPPSGRP
-847 TRALVGANDAPL
+847 TRALVGADGARPSLERREPAP
-859 QHRTTRPGS
+859 RVSGPTGPSGT
-868 ATDSRM
+868 
-874 DAPVDALA
+874 APADALA
-882 LPDEPVPTPTTGPP
+882 SDSGRIESPIARS
-896 TYGPTNST
+896 ST
-904 ARRSRPAVAGRI
+904 SAVARRV
-916 AASLLAIVA
+916 AASLLAVVV
-925 ARRVIAALRRR
+925 ARRVLASLRRR